1 MNIININKMT
11 VRDIS
16 SIAIGWVAGLFNL
29 VLVNNA
35 ASAIAIAF
43 GTGAAAWIGQTICKE
58 AYNYYKPKVLRFF
71 KRKRK
76 KP

>member
-1 MNIININKMT
+1 MDIINFNKMT

-16 SIAIGWVAGLFNL
+16 SVAIGWVAGLFKL